1 MRPIKR
7 IVNNI
12 MIILLHIVSVILLI
26 GLWGCTSNNQITK
39 EERINNM
46 LVYSG
51 TQVLSNTDYAD
62 EIQAALSGKINWD
75 SLFLSDSFKKKFKDR
90 KHILGDV
97 RSIVDVW
104 IGIDYAHDDNE
115 VLVYVEQNDGIFD
128 RDDTDDI
135 TSKYRLK
142 YILDDNGEI
151 DDLVILDRQ
160 EISTMTGEPVG
171 D

>member
-1 MRPIKR
+1 MSKHKTR
-7 IVNNI
+7 V
-12 MIILLHIVSVILLI
+12 IIIVSVILILSVSI
-26 GLWGCTSNNQITK
+26 LVYFYQHSYSGLTK

-51 TQVLSNTDYAD
+51 TQILSKTDYAD
-62 EIQAALSGKINWD
+62 EIEAALSGKIDWD
-75 SLFLSDSFKKKFKDR
+75 SLFLSDSFKEKFKDR
-90 KHILGDV
+90 KHILGDE

-104 IGIDYAHDDNE
+104 TGIDYTYDDNE
-115 VLVYVEQNDGIFD
+115 VLVYVEQNDGVFD
-128 RDDTDDI
+128 KDDTDDI

-142 YILDDNGEI
+142 YILDDDGEI

-160 EISTMTGEPVG
+160 EISTMTGEPVE

>member
-1 MRPIKR
+1 MGKYKSR
-7 IVNNI
+7 VF
-12 MIILLHIVSVILLI
+12 IIISVILTMSVIFMLVNYFQHNY
-26 GLWGCTSNNQITK
+26 GMPTK

-97 RSIVDVW
+97 RNIVDVW
-104 IGIDYAHDDNE
+104 TGIDYAHYDNE
-115 VLVYVEQNDGIFD
+115 VLVYVEQNNGIFD
-128 RDDTDDI
+128 KDDTDDI